1 MPSPETELKRLLSEP
16 LSAVIDRERSTFDRL
31 TAPLTRSLVLF
42 GAGGLG
48 RKTLA
53 GLRQVGIEPL
63 AFADNNSALWGKKV
77 NDLLVLS
84 PADAAQRYGRK
95 ASFVIAIWRAGAIDL
110 MAERIRQLTNLGC
123 ASVISFGPLFWKY
136 PDIFLPHYAL
146 DLPHK
151 ATLQAENIRRAFS
164 LWADDASRYE
174 YLAQVRWRILLDFD
188 GLPSPVTHEIYFP
201 TDIAVRRMDETFVD
215 CGAFD
220 GDTIKS
226 FLRMHETSFE
236 RIFAFEPDASNF
248 RKLRDYIS
256 TLAAAVKARVILYPM
271 GVGARGERVLFNA
284 AGNESSSVG
293 SGTSYIDSIALD
305 EALAGAHPTFIKMD
319 IEGSEPEALEGS
331 RGLIARNLPML
342 TISVYHRQDH
352 LWSIPLA
359 IRALSNHYRFFLR
372 PHNLEVWDLV
382 CYAVPENRLR

>member
-1 MPSPETELKRLLSEP
+1 MPSPETELESLLSEP
-16 LSAVIDRERSTFDRL
+16 LSAVIDRERSTFDKL
-31 TAPLTRSLVLF
+31 TAPLTRFIVLF
-42 GAGGLG
+42 GAGNLG

-53 GLRQVGIEPL
+53 GLRQVGIKPL
-63 AFADNNSALWGKKV
+63 AFADNNSALWGKTV
-77 NDLLVLS
+77 DDLLVLS
-84 PADAAQRYGRK
+84 PADASQQFGQR
-95 ASFVIAIWRAGAIDL
+95 ASFVITIWRAGADDR
-110 MAERIRQLTNLGC
+110 MAERIWQLTNLGC
-123 ASVISFGPLFWKY
+123 ARVIAFGPLFWKF

-146 DLPHK
+146 DMPHK
-151 ATLQAENIRRAFS
+151 ATLQAEDIRKVFS

-174 YLAQVRWRILLDFD
+174 FLAQIRWRILSDFD
-188 GLPSPVTHEIYFP
+188 GLPSPVAHEIYFP
-201 TDIAVRRMDETFVD
+201 TDLVSRRMDETFVD

-226 FLRMHETSFE
+226 FLKMYGTSFE
-236 RIFAFEPDASNF
+236 RIFAFEPDAASF
-248 RKLRDYIS
+248 RKLRAYIS
-256 TLAAAVKARVILYPM
+256 TLSEVSKARIMLYPM

-319 IEGSEPEALEGS
+319 IEGSELEALEGS
-331 RGLIARNLPML
+331 RGLISRNLPML
-342 TISVYHRQDH
+342 AISVYHRQDH

-359 IRALSNHYRFFLR
+359 LRALSNQYRFFLR

-382 CYAVPENRLR
+382 CYGVPENRLR